1 MEWKRQEMAM
11 GGVEVEIVRQ
21 DMMMS
26 IMLPV
31 RGGEEASAGEAV
43 ILIVILNL
51 HLLHYDRHSCD
62 LTVLR
67 RCEVRATA
75 LVS

>member
-1 MEWKRQEMAM
+1 
-11 GGVEVEIVRQ
+11 
-21 DMMMS
+21 MMMS
-26 IMLPV
+26 VMLPV
-31 RGGEEASAGEAV
+31 RGREEASASEAV

-51 HLLHYDRHSCD
+51 HLLYYDGHSCD